1 MNTKIRAPRLVVLR
15 APALHATR
23 DPFDGPRARGL
34 GPAVEA
40 AEAAASATIEIEDRA
55 TPQTVGALHSDP
67 TVLGYAPVMPVK
79 LIEPFDAPDAAA
91 APTAWGVAAV
101 GADTS
106 PFTGAG
112 VTVAVLDT
120 GIDADHPAFTGVQ
133 LVTQDF
139 TGAGSAEDD
148 HGHGTHCAG
157 TILGRDLAG
166 ERIGVA
172 RGVTRALIGKVLGGP
187 SGGGSDTLATAM
199 MWAADNGA
207 NVISMSLG
215 IDFPGW
221 VQELVTTNG
230 LPIPAATS
238 IALEDYRANI
248 RLFEQ
253 VANLLNARAAVAQT
267 TLVVAAA
274 GNESERGGSPAYT
287 INVSPPAAAY
297 GVLSVAALGQGAD
310 GLAVAP
316 FSNTLATVAGPGV
329 GIKSAW
335 LNGGTKTIS
344 GTSMATPHVA
354 GVTALWAE
362 KLLAQGPLSPV
373 LLQSKLVASAT
384 TDGLAAGSTPVDVG
398 AGIVRAP
405 QA

>member
-1 MNTKIRAPRLVVLR
+1 MNTKMRAPRLVVLR
-15 APALHATR
+15 APAIHATR

-34 GPAVEA
+34 GPAAEA
-40 AEAAASATIEIEDRA
+40 AEAAASATIEIEEHA
-55 TPQTVGALHSDP
+55 TPQTVGALHRDP

-79 LIEPFDAPDAAA
+79 LIEPFEAPDAAA
-91 APTAWGVAAV
+91 APTAWGVTAV

-120 GIDADHPAFTGVQ
+120 GIDADHPAFAGVQ

-139 TGAGSAEDD
+139 TGARSAEDD

-172 RGVTRALIGKVLGGP
+172 RGVTKALIGKVLGGP

-238 IALEDYRANI
+238 IALEDYRANV

-297 GVLSVAALGQGAD
+297 GVLSVAALGQGAG
-310 GLAVAP
+310 GLTVAP

-329 GIKSAW
+329 GVKSAW
-335 LNGGTKTIS
+335 LNGGTNTIS

-362 KLLAQGPLSPV
+362 KLLALGPLSPV

-384 TDGLAAGSTPVDVG
+384 TDGLAAGSTPLDVG
-398 AGIVRAP
+398 AGIVKAP